1 MLANLKCLTN
11 YLWPKALDVDS
22 FILQSVDTYLLCD
35 LATIMVG
42 VDFDASLSLGKEKGV
57 GFSYFF

>member
-11 YLWPKALDVDS
+11 YSWPKALDVDN

-42 VDFDASLSLGKEKGV
+42 VDFDASLSLGKGV